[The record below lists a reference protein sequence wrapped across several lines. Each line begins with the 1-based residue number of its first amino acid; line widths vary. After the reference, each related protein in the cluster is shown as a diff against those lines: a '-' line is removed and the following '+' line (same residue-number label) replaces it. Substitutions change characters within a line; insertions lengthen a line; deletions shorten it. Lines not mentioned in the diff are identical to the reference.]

1 MKEIIKTIP
10 LNDETLN
17 YVQAAFE
24 DYKAKQDLITMI
36 FEIHKYDEDD
46 SVIESKPFASY
57 EKKFMKAKIKYDTIM
72 KELQE
77 NYIPEEFK
85 KDGNRFEVEFE
96 DKVINIVRG

>member
-10 LNDETLN
+10 LNNETLN

-46 SVIESKPFASY
+46 SVIESKPFISY

-77 NYIPEEFK
+77 SYIPEDFK
-85 KDGNRFEVEFE
+85 KDGNRFEINFE
-96 DKVINIVRG
+96 NRRLEIY

>member
-46 SVIESKPFASY
+46 SVIESKPFISY

-96 DKVINIVRG
+96 DKVVNIVRG

>member
-10 LNDETLN
+10 LKEEILD

-46 SVIESKPFASY
+46 SVIESVPFQSY
-57 EKKFMKAKIKYDTIM
+57 EKRFMKTKIKYDTIM

-77 NYIPEEFK
+77 KYIPEEFK
-85 KDGNRFEVEFE
+85 KDGNRFEVDFE
-96 DKVINIVRG
+96 DKVINIIRG